1 MKNQLTSAIIS
12 LVLAATMTTP
22 TYVFADEETV
32 RTYEGEGYE
41 VTYKVTGSWVG
52 NQNVEITLAN
62 TGDEPILNWALKYDA
77 HGEIGG
83 LWNGTV
89 YSNDSTKVIV
99 KKLVLMNIRRF

>member
-12 LVLAATMTTP
+12 LVLATTMTTP

-32 RTYEGEGYE
+32 RIYEGEGYE

-52 NQNVEITLAN
+52 DQNVEITLAN
-62 TGDEPILNWALKYDA
+62 TGAEPILNWALKYDA
-77 HGEIGG
+77 HGEIVG

-89 YSNDSTKVIV
+89 YSNDFTKYIMP
-99 KKLVLMNIRRF
+99 KTI